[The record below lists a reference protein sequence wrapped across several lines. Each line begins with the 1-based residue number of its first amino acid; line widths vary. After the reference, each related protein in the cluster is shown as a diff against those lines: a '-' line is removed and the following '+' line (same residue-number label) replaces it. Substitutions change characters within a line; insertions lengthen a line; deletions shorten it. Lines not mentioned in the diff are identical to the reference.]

1 MSFSFN
7 IPNTPPANKLNAT
20 PAFTFGA
27 APSNTTNT
35 TTAGNTSSAP
45 FTFGAQNGNNALP
58 TPGASASSFQF
69 GGAPAA
75 SNSLFA
81 QAPQQPQTSGLFS
94 AQPATASTGGFSFG
108 QNQPQQPQS
117 SFSLGQTQAQPQ
129 SSFSLGQP
137 QQQPSS
143 FSLGQP
149 TSSFSLGGGGGVGGG
164 GLFGNQTS
172 SIPQIASTP
181 APFPRDTKFS
191 ELPQDLKT
199 SLEQLEKTIRE
210 NSSKLMLLPANQS
223 GSDFKNVQD
232 FEAKLNQVQAVLDAR
247 RDTLKELRRKMN
259 YYWRYAENTAQAL
272 LASKSVTTDGRSVY
286 KVPPMTPGLDPLE
299 RSVEELEGQM
309 ATLNRLGTVARRRLD
324 SLLSPPRPLEETIPN
339 SIKSQ
344 VQAVEALTRKIEEM
358 EKGIPEEKVKYQEF
372 LRKYRNFY
380 QDPFNPTNT
389 NTATTL

>member
-94 AQPATASTGGFSFG
+94 AQPAAASAGGFSFG
-108 QNQPQQPQS
+108 QNQLQQQ
-117 SFSLGQTQAQPQ
+117 QPQ

-137 QQQPSS
+137 QQQSS

-149 TSSFSLGGGGGVGGG
+149 TSSFSLGGGVGGG
-164 GLFGNQTS
+164 GLFGNQIS

-223 GSDFKNVQD
+223 RSEFKNVQD

-358 EKGIPEEKVKYQEF
+358 EKGIAEEKGKYQEF

>member
-7 IPNTPPANKLNAT
+7 IPNTPPANKLNPT
-20 PAFTFGA
+20 PAFTFDA

-45 FTFGAQNGNNALP
+45 FTFGAQNGNNVLP

-69 GGAPAA
+69 GGAAA
-75 SNSLFA
+75 TSNSLFA

-94 AQPATASTGGFSFG
+94 AQPAAASAGGFSFG
-108 QNQPQQPQS
+108 QNQLQQQ
-117 SFSLGQTQAQPQ
+117 QPQ

-137 QQQPSS
+137 QQQSS

-149 TSSFSLGGGGGVGGG
+149 TSSFSLGGGVGGG
-164 GLFGNQTS
+164 GLFGNQIS

-223 GSDFKNVQD
+223 RSEFKNVQD

-358 EKGIPEEKVKYQEF
+358 EKGIAEEKGKYQEF